1 VITAVEIAYDLSLIP
16 TSLHGM
22 AMEAIAEKDVAGL
35 LCRASNTSTVDI
47 VLSNWQPLR
56 RDGLLESAL
65 VQAFTMN
72 RGNNHHGYAKL
83 DFLTRQAD
91 RARLRAAGDPLP
103 SPGPWTVYRG
113 VAGHGRA
120 RRIRGF
126 SWTADCEKARWF
138 ANRGAAVGL
147 AGPAVFSTKADESHL
162 LFFTSAREE
171 SEYVLLLTPLQRC
184 DLVPTREGEQPRRV
198 ASPFLSECRT

>member
-138 ANRGAAVGL
+138 ATRG
-147 AGPAVFSTKADESHL
+147 ADESHL